1 MTMPIYSAEFRRQ
14 LMEVFLR
21 GKNNTMIRATGLRM
35 HLALSRSGAQVTFF
49 AVDEEGRELVELGRV
64 DNMLD
69 GETVTVLDIDQVF
82 NLTMSMP

>member
-49 AVDEEGRELVELGRV
+49 AVDEEGENSSNSAVWTTCSTAR
-64 DNMLD
+64 
-69 GETVTVLDIDQVF
+69 
-82 NLTMSMP
+82 P